1 MKTLSAMPAHVKDVR
16 LFSEQLQEAHSF
28 FGDTALKDI
37 QLKDADNPYAD
48 TDGLIEFIIGNE
60 LIEDPEVMKKISEL
74 KKYLIGMTSVVT
86 NYVQRKAEAEGEQ
99 YKTDVALWS
108 LALSKLPLMGPSKI
122 DEQSYSRH
130 IRGVS
135 IAADFV
141 KFILDIVASQGTSAL
156 KSFEKFMA
164 KQGDALRFGVEN
176 NKDFYKTITVGVSV
190 EVFKVGA
197 NIVYIPKIKQYRV
210 NFDRNNS
217 KFSSA
222 CASAEFV
229 DINFSYKY
237 GANVFDYEALE
248 DPAVKKDF
256 DEFLRKQRKSQIE
269 EASTFFDD
277 DFPVKKPTSTL
288 ASKAG

>member
-1 MKTLSAMPAHVKDVR
+1 MKTITSMPAHVKDIR
-16 LFSEQLQEAHSF
+16 LFSEQLKEANEF
-28 FGDTALKDI
+28 FGDTHLKDVK
-37 QLKDADNPYAD
+37 LKDQDDPYAD
-48 TDGLIEFIIGNE
+48 KDGLIEFIIGNE
-60 LIEDPEVMKKISEL
+60 LINDPEVMKKITEL

-122 DEQSYSRH
+122 DEQTYSRH

-135 IAADFV
+135 IATDFV
-141 KFILDIVASQGTSAL
+141 NFILDIVASQGSSAL
-156 KSFEKFMA
+156 DSFQKFMA
-164 KQGDALRFGVEN
+164 KQGEALRFGVEK

-190 EVFKVGA
+190 EVFKLG
-197 NIVYIPKIKQYRV
+197 NTIVYVPKIKQYRV
-210 NFDRNNS
+210 NFDRSNS

-229 DINFSYKY
+229 DINFAYKY

-248 DPAVKKDF
+248 DPIVKKDF

-269 EASTFFDD
+269 DATTFFDD
-277 DFPVKKPTSTL
+277 DFPVKKPTATQV
-288 ASKAG
+288 SKAG

>member
-1 MKTLSAMPAHVKDVR
+1 MKTITAMPAHVKDIR
-16 LFSEQLQEAHSF
+16 LFSEQLKEANEF
-28 FGDTALKDI
+28 FGDTRLKDVK
-37 QLKDADNPYAD
+37 LKDQDDPYAD
-48 TDGLIEFIIGNE
+48 KDGLIEFIIGNE
-60 LIEDPEVMKKISEL
+60 LINDPEVMKKITEL

-122 DEQSYSRH
+122 DEQTYSRH

-135 IAADFV
+135 IATDFV
-141 KFILDIVASQGTSAL
+141 NFILDIVASQGSSAL
-156 KSFEKFMA
+156 DSFQKFMA
-164 KQGDALRFGVEN
+164 KQGEALRFGVEK

-190 EVFKVGA
+190 EVFKLG
-197 NIVYIPKIKQYRV
+197 NTIVYIPKIKQYRV
-210 NFDRNNS
+210 NFDRSNS

-229 DINFSYKY
+229 DINFAYKY

-248 DPAVKKDF
+248 DPIVKKDF

-269 EASTFFDD
+269 DATTFFDD
-277 DFPVKKPTSTL
+277 DFPVKKPT
-288 ASKAG
+288 APQVSKAG

>member
-1 MKTLSAMPAHVKDVR
+1 MPAHVKDIR
-16 LFSEQLQEAHSF
+16 LFSEQLKEANEF
-28 FGDTALKDI
+28 FGDTHLKDVK
-37 QLKDADNPYAD
+37 LKDQDDPYAD
-48 TDGLIEFIIGNE
+48 KDGLIEFIIGNE
-60 LIEDPEVMKKISEL
+60 LINDPEVMKKITEL

-122 DEQSYSRH
+122 DEQTYSRH

-135 IAADFV
+135 IATDFV
-141 KFILDIVASQGTSAL
+141 NFILDIVASQGSSAL
-156 KSFEKFMA
+156 DSFQKFMA
-164 KQGDALRFGVEN
+164 KQGEALRFGVEK

-190 EVFKVGA
+190 EVFKLG
-197 NIVYIPKIKQYRV
+197 NTIVYVPKIKQYRV
-210 NFDRNNS
+210 NFDRSNS

-229 DINFSYKY
+229 DINFAYKY

-248 DPAVKKDF
+248 DPIVKKDF

-269 EASTFFDD
+269 DATTFFDD
-277 DFPVKKPTSTL
+277 DFPVKKPTATQV
-288 ASKAG
+288 SKAG

>member
-1 MKTLSAMPAHVKDVR
+1 MKTITAMPAHVKDIR
-16 LFSEQLQEAHSF
+16 LFSEQLKEANEF
-28 FGDTALKDI
+28 FGDTRLKDVN
-37 QLKDADNPYAD
+37 LKDQDDPYAD
-48 TDGLIEFIIGNE
+48 KDGLIEFIIGNE
-60 LIEDPEVMKKISEL
+60 LINDPEVMKKITEL

-122 DEQSYSRH
+122 DEQTYSRH

-135 IAADFV
+135 IATDFV
-141 KFILDIVASQGTSAL
+141 NFILDIVASQGSSAL
-156 KSFEKFMA
+156 DSFQKFMA
-164 KQGDALRFGVEN
+164 KQGEALRFGVEK

-190 EVFKVGA
+190 EVFKLG
-197 NIVYIPKIKQYRV
+197 NTIVYVPKIKQYRV
-210 NFDRNNS
+210 NFDRSNS

-229 DINFSYKY
+229 DINFAYKY

-248 DPAVKKDF
+248 DPIVKKDF

-269 EASTFFDD
+269 DATTFFDD
-277 DFPVKKPTSTL
+277 DFPVKKPT
-288 ASKAG
+288 APQVSKAG